1 MGRKALAVLCSRSRR
16 GFTLIE
22 LLVVIAIIAIL
33 AAVLFPVFARAR
45 GKAKQT
51 ACASNMKQL
60 GTAFLMYA
68 DDWNGVLAPLTAY
81 YNYAGGVW
89 KPGAIANYTKE
100 HKIEQ
105 CSALTRQERRAM
117 PPWSYTIN
125 CYTQRVGATL
135 GWGQYDSRQHDYGVP
150 IAAYPNPSA
159 VIYLVD
165 ENKLAA
171 DGIQVNDPAF
181 VNVDR
186 ATNRHDGRANVFY
199 LDSHMGT
206 VPGGA
211 QYDSAKWPD
220 GSYMFVGPPV
230 VD

>member
-1 MGRKALAVLCSRSRR
+1 
-16 GFTLIE
+16 
-22 LLVVIAIIAIL
+22 
-33 AAVLFPVFARAR
+33 
-45 GKAKQT
+45 
-51 ACASNMKQL
+51 
-60 GTAFLMYA
+60 
-68 DDWNGVLAPLTAY
+68 
-81 YNYAGGVW
+81 
-89 KPGAIANYTKE
+89 
-100 HKIEQ
+100 
-105 CSALTRQERRAM
+105 M

-206 VPGGA
+206 VPGGGRSMTRRNGLTGRICS
-211 QYDSAKWPD
+211 SARRLWTESARGGRNWRARRGTHQGGYLLTPRRNKSRRSEW
-220 GSYMFVGPPV
+220 
-230 VD
+230 